1 MSQIPHNFF
10 VARKLYRFGYQTISF
25 FIVFEIYAEWWFVW
39 NLFFHLT
46 LIVCK
51 GKGAHILGVDD
62 MHTKRIFPLEKCCAL
77 WAACAAAVLA
87 ACSVPAL
94 QTIVQFQALKFA
106 NILVI
111 LLFLCLIWD
120 PSSFPSWKAACVAA
134 VLAACS
140 IYALQT
146 ITVKSQ
152 VEACV
157 NNQKNQVFGGAINW
171 DMSLIM
177 SCLYC
182 CYSRCLLSS
191 CFTNVFEF
199 SFFLFCMFTFSLS
212 ISSITFE
219 PVINV
224 CPKGNWLFLHG
235 LFLVLRFLKL
245 GKFLTSNFKVFIT
258 LYCDC
263 SVLLCRLIH

>member
-1 MSQIPHNFF
+1 
-10 VARKLYRFGYQTISF
+10 
-25 FIVFEIYAEWWFVW
+25 
-39 NLFFHLT
+39 
-46 LIVCK
+46 
-51 GKGAHILGVDD
+51 

-106 NILVI
+106 NILII
-111 LLFLCLIWD
+111 LLFVCLIWD
-120 PSSFPSWKAACVAA
+120 PSSFPSWKVLCTLSCLCFCYCCCLLSSWFTNNHVISGFFILQIFLSFLICLCCAFWAACVAA

-146 ITVKSQ
+146 ITKKSQ

-199 SFFLFCMFTFSLS
+199 SFFLFCMFTFMPYPCSHFYFDIQKRRGQAPLS
-212 ISSITFE
+212 SFEYNLSPKLIS
-219 PVINV
+219 
-224 CPKGNWLFLHG
+224 K
-235 LFLVLRFLKL
+235 
-245 GKFLTSNFKVFIT
+245 
-258 LYCDC
+258 
-263 SVLLCRLIH
+263 

>member
-10 VARKLYRFGYQTISF
+10 VAQKLYRFGYQTISF

-106 NILVI
+106 NILII
-111 LLFLCLIWD
+111 LLFVCLIWD
-120 PSSFPSWKAACVAA
+120 PSSFPSWK
-134 VLAACS
+134 VLCT
-140 IYALQT
+140 L
-146 ITVKSQ
+146 
-152 VEACV
+152 
-157 NNQKNQVFGGAINW
+157 
-171 DMSLIM
+171 
-177 SCLYC
+177 SCLC
-182 CYSRCLLSS
+182 FCYSCCLLSS
-191 CFTNVFEF
+191 WFTNNHVI
-199 SFFLFCMFTFSLS
+199 SGFLFCKYSCHFLFASAVH
-212 ISSITFE
+212 FE
-219 PVINV
+219 LLVLL
-224 CPKGNWLFLHG
+224 LFL
-235 LFLVLRFLKL
+235 LLAQFM
-245 GKFLTSNFKVFIT
+245 
-258 LYCDC
+258 LYKQ
-263 SVLLCRLIH
+263 LL

>member
-1 MSQIPHNFF
+1 MQSGGLFGTCSFIWLWSSVKARGHTSWELMTCIPREFSLLKSAVHFELLVFLLLLLLAQFLVYKQSCNFRLFILQIF
-10 VARKLYRFGYQTISF
+10 LSF
-25 FIVFEIYAEWWFVW
+25 FIC
-39 NLFFHLT
+39 L
-46 LIVCK
+46 
-51 GKGAHILGVDD
+51 
-62 MHTKRIFPLEKCCAL
+62 CCAF
-77 WAACAAAVLA
+77 W
-87 ACSVPAL
+87 
-94 QTIVQFQALKFA
+94 
-106 NILVI
+106 
-111 LLFLCLIWD
+111 
-120 PSSFPSWKAACVAA
+120 AACVAA

-146 ITVKSQ
+146 ITKKFQ

-182 CYSRCLLSS
+182 CYFCCLLSS
-191 CFTNVFEF
+191 CFTNFFEF

-245 GKFLTSNFKVFIT
+245 GKFSTSNFKVFIT